1 METTK
6 GTAMPDNSL
15 TDRDRLH
22 LERLKL
28 AADVLLSECDDI
40 PDSLEVELTL
50 FRVIFS
56 SRVSQGCDLR
66 RPVVDSVADG
76 TLAA

>member
-1 METTK
+1 
-6 GTAMPDNSL
+6 MPDNPL
-15 TDRDRLH
+15 TAHGRLH

-50 FRVIFS
+50 FRDRLIRALLF
-56 SRVSQGCDLR
+56 
-66 RPVVDSVADG
+66 PVE
-76 TLAA
+76 

>member
-1 METTK
+1 MRAQPDRCHSPETAK
-6 GTAMPDNSL
+6 GTTMPDNPL
-15 TDRDRLH
+15 TAHGRLH

-50 FRVIFS
+50 FRDRLIRALLS
-56 SRVSQGCDLR
+56 
-66 RPVVDSVADG
+66 PVE
-76 TLAA
+76 